1 MPRGLFLPHVSLG
14 LVLDACWLLFW
25 LIKSLKINKNGR
37 KKKLPQFGTTT
48 CISMGESKVFLVSAL
63 IFFSPHFL
71 EEGLGAIIRWLNNTP
86 KETQEATSEK

>member
-14 LVLDACWLLFW
+14 LVLDACWLSFW

-48 CISMGESKVFLVSAL
+48 YISVGESLVSAL